1 MLFSAKTKKIKHNS
15 FSLCRRTAELGS
27 GGAHLGVVVGQSR
40 GGGGDA
46 VGGRGRGRGSAQ
58 AAAPA
63 ATPRGSGDELS
74 LPCSKRA
81 REQASKQARKQ
92 GSQHGLGESEWGGVV
107 LVGKWLGLDL
117 YSHESTRLVFGLAC
131 VCT

>member
-1 MLFSAKTKKIKHNS
+1 M
-15 FSLCRRTAELGS
+15 
-27 GGAHLGVVVGQSR
+27 GQCW

-46 VGGRGRGRGSAQ
+46 SGSHGRGRGRGRGLAQ

-74 LPCSKRA
+74 LPHSKRA
-81 REQASKQARKQ
+81 REQASKQAREHASKK

-107 LVGKWLGLDL
+107 LEEKWQGLGL
-117 YSHESTRLVFGLAC
+117 YSHESTKWVFGLAC

>member
-1 MLFSAKTKKIKHNS
+1 M
-15 FSLCRRTAELGS
+15 
-27 GGAHLGVVVGQSR
+27 GQCR

-46 VGGRGRGRGSAQ
+46 AGGHGRGHGRGSAQ

-74 LPCSKRA
+74 LPHSKRA
-81 REQASKQARKQ
+81 REQASKQAREHASKK

-107 LVGKWLGLDL
+107 LVGKWLGLGL
-117 YSHESTRLVFGLAC
+117 YSHESTKWVFGLAC